1 MAEGILKK
9 MLKENKL
16 GNFEVSSAGIVALD
30 GAPASLLALEVC
42 KARNVNLAQHRSR
55 QFNKQ
60 ILKKAD
66 LILAMSNEH
75 LEQVR
80 KTDKNALE
88 RTCLLKTFPESHS
101 TKTGQRLVASNDD
114 GKESVLYIKD
124 PIGGTKDD
132 YQRCFLEI
140 EKEIKRI
147 FPELISLANQKNL
160 KNRS

>member
-1 MAEGILKK
+1 MKK
-9 MLKENKL
+9 MLEENKL
-16 GNFEVSSAGIVALD
+16 GNFEVSSAGISTLD
-30 GAPASLLALEVC
+30 GAFASLLALEVC
-42 KARNVNLAQHRSR
+42 KARNVNLTQHRSR
-55 QFNKQ
+55 QFNKR

-75 LEQVR
+75 LEHVR
-80 KTDKNALE
+80 KMDKNALE
-88 RTCLLKTFPESHS
+88 KTYLLKTFPENHS
-101 TKTGQRLVASNDD
+101 TKTGQRLVASNED

-132 YQRCFLEI
+132 YERCFLEI